1 MKSTTA
7 NFVWLRSMRTSI
19 VLILTAVVHPWV
31 SFGQTRS
38 PTPIDPV
45 ALVRRATLHR
55 MESSTIPRTVR
66 YLFRQLDG
74 RHDTTKDTIETVDGA
89 VDRLV
94 AVNGRPLSAPANQAE
109 LDRLHALM
117 NHPEVQ
123 ERHHEREQADLNRIN
138 RMMRLLPDALLFRFE
153 GMAPCAGGQCYRLS
167 FSPNP
172 HFEPHDQEAN
182 IFRSMAG
189 EAWIDQAQERLT
201 RLEAHLVSGVRFGW
215 GFIASLNK
223 GGTVLIE
230 QAEVGGH
237 LWEVTRTKL
246 NLTGTVLIF
255 KPLNLQITEERSNFS
270 VVPSHVDYRKA
281 IQLLE
286 NSGQPVAP
294 AEDESGPFGHK
305 LDLKP

>member
-1 MKSTTA
+1 
-7 NFVWLRSMRTSI
+7 
-19 VLILTAVVHPWV
+19 
-31 SFGQTRS
+31 
-38 PTPIDPV
+38 
-45 ALVRRATLHR
+45 
-55 MESSTIPRTVR
+55 
-66 YLFRQLDG
+66 
-74 RHDTTKDTIETVDGA
+74 
-89 VDRLV
+89 
-94 AVNGRPLSAPANQAE
+94 
-109 LDRLHALM
+109 
-117 NHPEVQ
+117 
-123 ERHHEREQADLNRIN
+123 
-138 RMMRLLPDALLFRFE
+138 
-153 GMAPCAGGQCYRLS
+153 
-167 FSPNP
+167 
-172 HFEPHDQEAN
+172 
-182 IFRSMAG
+182 MAG

-294 AEDESGPFGHK
+294 AEDESGPLGHK
-305 LDLKP
+305 LDSEPQCGDIYGSFRFRQ